1 MEKQK
6 KLSGG
11 EVVLLLPL
19 ISITLLLMFNWSYI
33 TTSIN
38 AYANYAEFEG
48 YGALFDLLVKKYL

>member
-33 TTSIN
+33 TTQFN
-38 AYANYAEFEG
+38 MYANYAEFEG